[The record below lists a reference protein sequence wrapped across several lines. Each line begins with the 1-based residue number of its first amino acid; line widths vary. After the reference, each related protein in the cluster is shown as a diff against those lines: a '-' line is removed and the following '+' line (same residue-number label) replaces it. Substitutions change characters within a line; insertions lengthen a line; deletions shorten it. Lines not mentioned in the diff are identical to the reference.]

1 MPTWTKQKMQGLNR
15 LLKNVYFVRSAS
27 LRACLRQIGVV
38 YFQQLSGTDES
49 RALTRLHAHR
59 AFFSNL

>member
-1 MPTWTKQKMQGLNR
+1 MVYPRGTGLNR
-15 LLKNVYFVRSAS
+15 LLKNVYFVRFAL

-49 RALTRLHAHR
+49 VP
-59 AFFSNL
+59 